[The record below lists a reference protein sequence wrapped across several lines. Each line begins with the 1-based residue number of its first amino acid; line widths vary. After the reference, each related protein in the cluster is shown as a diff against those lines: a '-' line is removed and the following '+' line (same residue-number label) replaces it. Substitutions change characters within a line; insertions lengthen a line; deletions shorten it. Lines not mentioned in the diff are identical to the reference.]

1 MILFNFNRW
10 MHINFWWE
18 GDHSLIEEL
27 FIMEEEMV
35 TNRQINMEKKINL
48 HTLDEE
54 LEKVGKVIL
63 SRILAYAKKLE
74 KQEP

>member
-1 MILFNFNRW
+1 MILFIFNRW

-35 TNRQINMEKKINL
+35 TNRQINMEKKL
-48 HTLDEE
+48 TC
-54 LEKVGKVIL
+54 IL
-63 SRILAYAKKLE
+63 WME
-74 KQEP
+74 N